1 MCMPDPPKPTPA
13 RSAARAPDAA
23 SVALRSDDALRRRQ
37 TMAGMILTD
46 QTKPSMAPTAGK
58 PVLGA

>member
-1 MCMPDPPKPTPA
+1 M

-23 SVALRSDDALRRRQ
+23 ATAVRAEDAVRRRQ
-37 TMAGMILTD
+37 TMSSMILAD
-46 QTKPSMAPTAGK
+46 QSKMGKAPTAGK